1 MLNMKLSED
10 NTKDKVLQALKSMYN
25 DSVKIDFC
33 GILDEKNRKK
43 SN

>member
-10 NTKDKVLQALKSMYN
+10 ILKTKSYKALKSMYN